1 MKKTILLALVAMAI
15 VAIPANAQTRREKKA
30 AAKAQWEQQQQFAA
44 EEAALRH
51 QMKMDSIANAKK
63 VAEAQR
69 KEAERKAAEEKAAAA
84 AQAAADKAAAEAK
97 AKAEAEARAA
107 QETEVNMPCEE
118 YITTSEL
125 IRALGIGEDYDQQ
138 FAIDIARTEALN
150 ELASQVTT
158 TVQSLL
164 TKYNKST
171 TKQGKERSRESIM
184 RTEQMIRT
192 VVEQTTGY
200 RIACRKITSYVLDGE
215 KLYKAYIALETGTN
229 DILESLYQNIQA
241 DEDLA
246 IEASYEKFKEEFNQ
260 TFNK

>member
-1 MKKTILLALVAMAI
+1 MKKTIVLALMAMAI
-15 VAIPANAQTRREKKA
+15 VAVPASAQTRKDKKA
-30 AAKAQWEQQQQFAA
+30 AEKAQWEQQQQFAA

-63 VAEAQR
+63 VAEQQA
-69 KEAERKAAEEKAAAA
+69 AAAA

-97 AKAEAEARAA
+97 AKAEAEALAA
-107 QETEVNMPCEE
+107 QEVEGNIPCDE
-118 YITTSEL
+118 YLTTSEL

-138 FAIDIARTEALN
+138 FAVDIARTEALN
-150 ELASQVTT
+150 ELASQITT

-171 TKQGKERSRESIM
+171 TKHGKERSRESIN
-184 RTEQMIRT
+184 RAEQMI
-192 VVEQTTGY
+192 QTAVDQATGY
-200 RIACRKITSYVLDGE
+200 RIACRKMTSYILDGE
-215 KLYKAYIALETGTN
+215 KLYKAYIALEIGT
-229 DILESLYQNIQA
+229 DEILKSLYQDIQA

>member
-1 MKKTILLALVAMAI
+1 MKKTIVLALMAMAI
-15 VAIPANAQTRREKKA
+15 VAVPATAQTRKEKKA

-51 QMKMDSIANAKK
+51 QMKMDSLANAQK

-107 QETEVNMPCEE
+107 QEVEVNMPCEE

-215 KLYKAYIALETGTN
+215 KLYKAYIALEIGTN

-246 IEASYEKFKEEFNQ
+246 IEAGYEKFKEEFNQ
-260 TFNK
+260 TFNE

>member
-1 MKKTILLALVAMAI
+1 MKKTIVLAFMAMAI
-15 VAIPANAQTRREKKA
+15 LAVPATAQTRKDKKA
-30 AAKAQWEQQQQFAA
+30 AEKAQWEQEQKFAA

-51 QMKMDSIANAKK
+51 QLKMDSIANAKK
-63 VAEAQR
+63 VAEQQA
-69 KEAERKAAEEKAAAA
+69 AAAA

-97 AKAEAEARAA
+97 AKADAEARAA
-107 QETEVNMPCEE
+107 QEVEVNMPCDE
-118 YITTSEL
+118 YLTTSEL

-138 FAIDIARTEALN
+138 FALDIARTEALN
-150 ELASQVTT
+150 ELASQIKT

-171 TKQGKERSRESIM
+171 TKQGKERSRESIN
-184 RTEQMIRT
+184 RAEQMI
-192 VVEQTTGY
+192 QTAVDQATGY
-200 RIACRKITSYVLDGE
+200 RIACRKMTSYILDGE
-215 KLYKAYIALETGTN
+215 KLYKAYIALEIGT
-229 DILESLYQNIQA
+229 DEILKSLYQDVQA